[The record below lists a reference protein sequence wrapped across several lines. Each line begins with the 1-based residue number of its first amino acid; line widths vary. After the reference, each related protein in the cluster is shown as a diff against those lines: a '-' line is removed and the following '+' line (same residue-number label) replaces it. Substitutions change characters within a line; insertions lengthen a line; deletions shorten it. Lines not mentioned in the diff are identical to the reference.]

1 MAQKK
6 RKSSANERRSGFVI
20 NVLTLIVLILLVFE
34 GKSLISLFSRVD
46 IQAQIRKEEEEVFAS
61 AGLLKAEE
69 PETEAKNE
77 VDADT
82 TENADPSASPS
93 EKTSTD
99 STSSEK
105 ESAVEKESKESHASS
120 VVPGDQSRSIGIP
133 EGCESYVSCIVPA
146 QATPVA
152 DSYFSDAVFVGD
164 SRLEGFRNFSGISG
178 TNFATAV
185 GMQLENFYDEPQIS
199 TASGP
204 VLPLQALKG
213 MNYSK
218 IYMMIGTNELG
229 AYDMSAVKENYERVV
244 ADIKALAST
253 KDPIVYIFGV
263 FYVDEYLSETDY
275 VNNTNVDLVNAEIL
289 QMCSENGYHY
299 INLNE
304 ALSDGHSM
312 IQGASEDGVHLNAEY
327 CKKWL
332 EYTKTHYLPQV

>member
-6 RKSSANERRSGFVI
+6 RKPSANERRSGFII

-34 GKSLISLFSRVD
+34 GKSLISLFSHVD

-61 AGLLKAEE
+61 AGLLVAEE
-69 PETEAKNE
+69 PETEVKAEAEKN
-77 VDADT
+77 
-82 TENADPSASPS
+82 SI
-93 EKTSTD
+93 TSD
-99 STSSEK
+99 STSKKTPADSESA
-105 ESAVEKESKESHASS
+105 EEASAVEKESEAPRPSS
-120 VVPGDQSRSIGIP
+120 VVPDDKSRSVGIP
-133 EGCESYVSCIVPA
+133 EGCESYLNCIVPA

-178 TNFATAV
+178 TNFVTAV

-229 AYDMSAVKENYERVV
+229 AYDMSAVKDNYEKVV
-244 ADIKALAST
+244 ADVKALSST

-332 EYTKTHYLPQV
+332 DYTKTHYLPQV